1 MLEFDRKQMSAIGEL
16 RPLYTAPPNPV
27 TRSRIREHFDLGVR
41 CINSLLTSPVVPD
54 LMSATFG
61 E

>member
-1 MLEFDRKQMSAIGEL
+1 MS
-16 RPLYTAPPNPV
+16 RTVYNYFNPDAPMPE
-27 TRSRIREHFDLGVR
+27 TRTVEGLGDVNA
-41 CINSLLTSPVVPD
+41 CINSLLTSSVIPD